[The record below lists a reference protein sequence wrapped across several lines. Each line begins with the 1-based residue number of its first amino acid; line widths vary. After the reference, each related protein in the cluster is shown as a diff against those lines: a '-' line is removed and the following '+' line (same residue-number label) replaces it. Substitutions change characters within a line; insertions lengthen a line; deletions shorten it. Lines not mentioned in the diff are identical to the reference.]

1 MLLHVPKNFQDLA
14 LTKYDIVSVGAC
26 WLRVCF
32 HFSHRGSG
40 LSSMGAVTTLE
51 LVGMPLPVTVQ
62 RQNSIYDILGRGEG

>member
-32 HFSHRGSG
+32 HFPHRGSG
-40 LSSMGAVTTLE
+40 LSSMGGCYYPGTGGDATACHSTETSTKFYL
-51 LVGMPLPVTVQ
+51 
-62 RQNSIYDILGRGEG
+62 